1 MISKYLKLSN
11 NSIQELIELTSKDIE
26 DIKEAKHTKIHDR
39 SFEKSKII
47 EKFEKYKSQL
57 DMKLVEEAK
66 DNKSIGDVL
75 TKEESDLLGTFRE
88 NLKILQ
94 QKNKNFAKL
103 VVAVNEFYNSM
114 ISEMFPD
121 KNGTTNENYGMKK
134 VSPASLLEVNA

>member
-1 MISKYLKLSN
+1 MILNYLKLPN
-11 NSIQELIELTSKDIE
+11 DSIEQLINLTSEDIE

-47 EKFEKYKSQL
+47 EKFEKYKLQL
-57 DMKLVEEAK
+57 DNQLVIEAK

-75 TKEESDLLGTFRE
+75 TKEESDLLATFRE
-88 NLKILQ
+88 NLKILH

-121 KNGTTNENYGMKK
+121 TNGVTNDNYGMKK
-134 VSPASLLEVNA
+134 VSPASLLEVSA